1 APPRGISLAVTA
13 IDLHDAL
20 PRNDSNAVRPDGPR
34 LGELGGDVGA
44 ARRLGVELGAGGIGV
59 VELPSLRML
68 PHRLPAAAPDR
79 GVAEVLPVERT
90 RLDRAAPE
98 RREHATP
105 LERQRMAPWV
115 HRRVLDA
122 RRLEHGWNAI
132 GELERRPNDARL
144 DPAARP
150 MDDQRRRDATL
161 VHPAL
166 VEAKRRI

>member
-44 ARRLGVELGAGGIGV
+44 ARRLVVELGAVDIHV
-59 VELPSLRML
+59 VEIPRTRILSHELPG
-68 PHRLPAAAPDR
+68 AGPDR

-98 RREHATP
+98 RREHAAP

-122 RRLEHGWNAI
+122 RRLEDGWDDI
-132 GELERRPNDARL
+132 GELGAR
-144 DPAARP
+144 
-150 MDDQRRRDATL
+150 
-161 VHPAL
+161 
-166 VEAKRRI
+166 